1 MCNFIEN
8 GQVSVYWTVGPPDT
22 PSPLCMEE
30 CRPRLNL
37 SDCKK
42 ATLTFSPLCLFQIA
56 EHVES
61 TDGFLSKLSLY
72 KALALI
78 AFAQQGKQPSGKL
91 LENCIQGAHEKPWSE
106 ASLGV
111 YVAL

>member
-1 MCNFIEN
+1 MAAEINE
-8 GQVSVYWTVGPPDT
+8 GSVPAYYREVYEAICGRTDERVHVEVFQRLLQKPD
-22 PSPLCMEE
+22 
-30 CRPRLNL
+30 L
-37 SDCKK
+37 SRVV
-42 ATLTFSPLCLFQIA
+42 LGQIA